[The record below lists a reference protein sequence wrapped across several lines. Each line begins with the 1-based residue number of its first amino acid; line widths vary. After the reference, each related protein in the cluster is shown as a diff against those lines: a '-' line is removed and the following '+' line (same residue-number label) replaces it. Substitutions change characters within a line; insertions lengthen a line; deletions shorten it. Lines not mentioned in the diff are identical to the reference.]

1 MKYYSN
7 LAGCRQERK
16 CIMRSKKLAVRYGL
30 LTVLLISLSL
40 ASTSNAWTYR
50 PPKVA
55 TPELSCWYVDWWSGG
70 IVIVLKCDT
79 LGADIRYTWKPGYG
93 EAPTP
98 TSSSQLYE
106 RPLLATC
113 IGQLKAR
120 GFKNLYYASDVLVI
134 TIR

>member
-16 CIMRSKKLAVRYGL
+16 CIMRRKKLAVRYGL

-40 ASTSNAWTYR
+40 ASTSNARTF
-50 PPKVA
+50 PKVD
-55 TPELSCWYVDWWSGG
+55 TPDYSWEIDWWRGG
-70 IVIVLKCDT
+70 IVIYLSCDT
-79 LGADIRYTWKPGYG
+79 HGADIRYTWEPGYG

-98 TSSSQLYE
+98 TTSSQLYD

-120 GFKNLYYASDVLVI
+120 GFKDWYYASNVLVLY
-134 TIR
+134 IR

>member
-1 MKYYSN
+1 
-7 LAGCRQERK
+7 
-16 CIMRSKKLAVRYGL
+16 MRSKKLAVRYGL

-40 ASTSNAWTYR
+40 ASTSNAWTYY

-55 TPELSCWYVDWWSGG
+55 TPELADYWIDWWSGG

-79 LGADIRYTWKPGYG
+79 SGADIRYTWRPGYG

-98 TSSSQLYE
+98 TSSSQLYT

-113 IGQLKAR
+113 IGQLKAK
-120 GFKNLYYASDVLVI
+120 GFKNLCYASGEL
-134 TIR
+134 TINIR

>member
-1 MKYYSN
+1 VKYYSN
-7 LAGCRQERK
+7 LARCRQERK
-16 CIMRSKKLAVRYGL
+16 CIMRSKKLAVRYGI

-40 ASTSNAWTYR
+40 TSTSNAWTYH

-55 TPELSCWYVDWWSGG
+55 TPELSDWYFDWWLGG
-70 IVIVLKCDT
+70 IVMYLSCDT
-79 LGADIRYTWKPGYG
+79 PGADIRCTWASGYG
-93 EAPTP
+93 EPPIP

-106 RPLLATC
+106 RPLLATT

-120 GFKNLYYASDVLVI
+120 GFKNLNYASDILVI

>member
-7 LAGCRQERK
+7 LAGYRQERK
-16 CIMRSKKLAVRYGL
+16 CIMRRKKLTVRYGL

-40 ASTSNAWTYR
+40 ASTSNAWIFFT
-50 PPKVA
+50 PKVD
-55 TPELSCWYVDWWSGG
+55 TPDFDWEVDWWLGG
-70 IVIVLKCDT
+70 IIIYLSCET
-79 LGADIRYTWKPGYG
+79 LGADIRYTWEPGYG

-98 TSSSQLYE
+98 TTSSQLYN

-120 GFKNLYYASDVLVI
+120 GFKDFYDASDILALYI
-134 TIR
+134 W